1 MSKKK
6 GVPGYPAADLLLM
19 DIINIEGREFI
30 VYSFDAE
37 HVYLHLL
44 SDEDKRTLIIGNCT
58 VRLIRKANGQ
68 TYATWQRRTSKILK
82 AMGLSKWPGAVMH
95 EYFFNSVSPEEAAA
109 GFMADHFEVD
119 FIPIKFMEQ

>member
-1 MSKKK
+1 MSKKR
-6 GVPGYPAADLLLM
+6 GVPGYPASQVQ
-19 DIINIEGREFI
+19 
-30 VYSFDAE
+30 VYDV
-37 HVYLHLL
+37 VYIDGVDFQVDVIYLGHAIFKDTTFGYNTMRPL
-44 SDEDKRTLIIGNCT
+44 IGN

-68 TYATWQRRTSKILK
+68 TYATWQRKTSKLLK
-82 AMGLSKWPGAVMH
+82 VVGLSKWPGAMMH